1 MRARASIEP
10 LPGKGDREMIVVTE
24 IPYQVNKAELL
35 KKIADLVRDKR
46 LEGISDIRDESDRD
60 GLRVVIELKR
70 DAHGEIVLNK
80 LYQMTALQSTFGYNC
95 LAIVGQRPEV
105 LDLRSALLRF
115 IEHRREVVIR
125 RTRFDLRQAR
135 AQRELI
141 EGLGMAVTDVD
152 LVVNT
157 IRSSKDPEE
166 AAWSTDEAAAH
177 GPRRVRATRRAAGR
191 RDQSRQSAR
200 RILPFGASGESDP
213 RDAALPTHRSRA
225 REARHGVRKS
235 LRSDRRARGD
245 SSPAKSSSTR

>member
-1 MRARASIEP
+1 MRARATIEQ
-10 LPGKGDREMIVVTE
+10 LPGKGDREMIVITE

-60 GLRVVIELKR
+60 GMRVVIELKR

-115 IEHRREVVIR
+115 IDHRREVVIR
-125 RTRFDLRQAR
+125 RTRYDLRQAK

-152 LVVNT
+152 LVVST
-157 IRSSKDPEE
+157 IRSSKDP
-166 AAWSTDEAAAH
+166 DEARERLMKLAAH
-177 GPRRVRATRRAAGR
+177 RPRRVREARGPARSGDPSRQGTWRLLSLRAAG
-191 RDQSRQSAR
+191 Q
-200 RILPFGASGESDP
+200 GDP
-213 RDAALPTHRSRA
+213 RDASLAVDRSRA
-225 REARHGVRKS
+225 REAGHRVRGT
-235 LRSDRRARGD
+235 L
-245 SSPAKSSSTR
+245 